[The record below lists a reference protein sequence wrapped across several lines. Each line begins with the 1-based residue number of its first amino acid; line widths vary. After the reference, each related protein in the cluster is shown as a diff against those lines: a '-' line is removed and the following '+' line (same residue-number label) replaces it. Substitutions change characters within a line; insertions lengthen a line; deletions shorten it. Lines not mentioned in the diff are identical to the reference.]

1 MEEFVEAVWGDGR
14 VLLDTAAST
23 RTSGCGRLNRYL
35 VHPDTSLWRGLF
47 HFDGGSLWRIGD
59 II

>member
-23 RTSGCGRLNRYL
+23 RTSGFGGLNRY
-35 VHPDTSLWRGLF
+35 PGTSLWRGLF
-47 HFDGGSLWRIGD
+47 HFYGGSFWRIWD